1 MTGSVFFCRR
11 CTPFINKIIKKLH
24 CDRRRAFHG
33 VTSQVPQPTCFWKW
47 VGRTN
52 PQKSGILTLE
62 VSFSAKKNSTVKSS
76 TELGRVIQYLQILP
90 SGNIFKNFTWPRRPF
105 DSHPPV
111 WPPAPPISPSHFFN
125 CISDRAANHISPAR
139 FPTYFQQASMHL
151 L

>member
-1 MTGSVFFCRR
+1 MQSQ
-11 CTPFINKIIKKLH
+11 KS
-24 CDRRRAFHG
+24 
-33 VTSQVPQPTCFWKW
+33 SQVPQPTCFWKW

-62 VSFSAKKNSTVKSS
+62 VCFSAKKNSTVKSS

-111 WPPAPPISPSHFFN
+111 WPPLWSHWVELDFLIFVTSI
-125 CISDRAANHISPAR
+125 CQNHISDLWTGNSSSYTDQSLQLVAR
-139 FPTYFQQASMHL
+139 Y
-151 L
+151 